1 MLLEKGP
8 AYQNDITEITYHI
21 RGNGIESFRKK
32 FKFHLPQAIMD
43 LSCWYYEYYDLI
55 EKKKPCKMYLPYSHF
70 HSRGFTFV
78 YDKNNKYHVGFNETD
93 HLLISAFIHDKKHN
107 VDIYYRDLNVILTF
121 DYIKSLQWFGTSST
135 IIYNA
140 MNEIITNEKNL
151 T

>member
-55 EKKKPCKMYLPYSHF
+55 EKKLNHVKSICHIVISIVEDLLLFMTKLINTMSDLM
-70 HSRGFTFV
+70 RLIV
-78 YDKNNKYHVGFNETD
+78 Y
-93 HLLISAFIHDKKHN
+93 
-107 VDIYYRDLNVILTF
+107 
-121 DYIKSLQWFGTSST
+121 
-135 IIYNA
+135 
-140 MNEIITNEKNL
+140 
-151 T
+151 